1 MNGVHKLDIEGVVIF
16 EARSGIPLYSKLK
29 ENIDPSLF
37 SSFVAAVGQFSKELK
52 LGGLSSFSTEEKVIF
67 LAATEQTITALITPK
82 RSEYQVAYQLAA
94 NLGNQFEDRFELNL
108 EEPPQRYNQFTS
120 VVDDFMRK
128 MKHPFLNRVAI
139 FVHEQ
144 YGGEISIKPK
154 LMKQN
159 GSTGEIDILVK
170 LNQKKEDI
178 DIRSISAST
187 ILSDELTFVKAVD
200 NEITRGEILDFI
212 DSTEGY
218 GTMKVGKDELEFQPY
233 FPSKAII
240 IGREYS
246 ENVFE
251 FLGKLPNEKGKP
263 YIDGAHVYMGMK
275 MRDMPKDCRCF
286 LELWKWHDDRTPEL
300 VYG

>member
-1 MNGVHKLDIEGVVIF
+1 MNGVHRLDIEGVVIF
-16 EARSGIPLYSKLK
+16 ETKSGIPLYSKLK

-37 SSFVAAVGQFSKELK
+37 SSFVAAVGHFSRELK

-67 LAATEQTITALITPK
+67 LAATEKTITALITPK

-94 NLGNQFEDRFELNL
+94 NLGTQFEDRYEFEDNHQL
-108 EEPPQRYNQFTS
+108 EKYNKFS
-120 VVDDFMRK
+120 IVVDDFMRK

-139 FVHEQ
+139 FIHEQ

-154 LMKQN
+154 LMKEN

-170 LNQKKEDI
+170 LNQKKEDF
-178 DIRSISAST
+178 DIKNSAST

-218 GTMKVGKDELEFQPY
+218 GTMKVGKEELIFQPY
-233 FPSKAII
+233 FPARAII

-246 ENVFE
+246 DNVFE
-251 FLGKLPNEKGKP
+251 FLEKLPKNKGKP
-263 YIDGAHVYMGMK
+263 YIDSSHVYMGMK
-275 MRDMPKDCRCF
+275 MKEMPKESRCY
-286 LELWKWHDDRTPEL
+286 LELWKWHDDREPEL

>member
-16 EARSGIPLYSKLK
+16 ETKSGIPLYSKMK
-29 ENIDPSLF
+29 DHIDPNLF
-37 SSFVAAVGQFSKELK
+37 SSFVAAIGHFSRELK

-67 LAATEQTITALITPK
+67 LAATEKTITALITPK

-94 NLGNQFEDRFELNL
+94 NLGAQFEDRYEFEENIRP
-108 EEPPQRYNQFTS
+108 EKYNKFTI

-139 FVHEQ
+139 FIHEQ

-154 LMKQN
+154 LMKEN

-170 LNQKKEDI
+170 VNQKKEDF
-178 DIRSISAST
+178 DIKNSAST

-218 GTMKVGKDELEFQPY
+218 GTMKVGKEELVFQPY
-233 FPSKAII
+233 FPSRAII

-246 ENVFE
+246 DNVFE
-251 FLGKLPNEKGKP
+251 FLGKLPKEKGKP
-263 YIDGAHVYMGMK
+263 YIDGSHVYMGMK
-275 MRDMPKDCRCF
+275 MKELPKESRCY
-286 LELWKWHDDRTPEL
+286 LELWKWHDDREPEL